1 MATGVTFSEFNGEVD
16 NWQMYSERL
25 AEYFKANDVGEGK
38 QVAKLLS
45 ILSPSTYKLLRDLC
59 FPDLPNKK
67 TFKQLSELLA
77 GHYGHKPVVW
87 HERSMFQ
94 DAKQEP
100 GETISQ
106 WYARI
111 CSLAVDCKYQ
121 EEGELKNKLKEKFV
135 TGMIRGRIFNRICEE
150 DATITLEKL
159 VEVAKNKENILSE
172 EGEVKVVRKFQRR
185 GQQFER
191 KERENGADQHGA
203 ASKRQDSRPSASSSS
218 RGQLSRGRRRRSTE
232 GFTMTDDITKVCKQC
247 KSCNRKHDEATQ
259 TNSNKDVTPSAE
271 RVKVGKDCHSLGR
284 TQEKC
289 RPSRQCCDYKS
300 EAPTD
305 REAQA
310 KKGGVK

>member
-159 VEVAKNKENILSE
+159 VEIAKKQGEHTKEEDNSSKE
-172 EGEVKVVRKFQRR
+172 
-185 GQQFER
+185 
-191 KERENGADQHGA
+191 ERE
-203 ASKRQDSRPSASSSS
+203 RTVP
-218 RGQLSRGRRRRSTE
+218 
-232 GFTMTDDITKVCKQC
+232 
-247 KSCNRKHDEATQ
+247 
-259 TNSNKDVTPSAE
+259 TNTALPAKD
-271 RVKVGKDCHSLGR
+271 R
-284 TQEKC
+284 TQGRARAVVPADNCQE
-289 RPSRQCCDYKS
+289 
-300 EAPTD
+300 EEEE
-305 REAQA
+305 EAQ
-310 KKGGVK
+310 KVSR